1 MSRNTDLA
9 KIHIARKD
17 LDLSESDYRALLTRV
32 AGVDSAARL
41 GPDGHRAVL
50 AEMKKLGFRV
60 RPKIA
65 GRAAAPGD
73 RAHVGKVIQLWRE
86 AAQAG
91 AIRDGSDAAL
101 RAFVMRQTK
110 GPDSPEGVSAPQF
123 LTPKQATRVIE
134 GVKAIMARHWRKRRS

>member
-1 MSRNTDLA
+1 MTRNAALA

-17 LDLSESDYRALLTRV
+17 LGLTEDDYRALLARV
-32 AGVDSAARL
+32 AGVVSAAKL
-41 GPDGHRAVL
+41 GPEGQKAVL
-50 AEMKKLGFRV
+50 AELKRLGFRE

-65 GRAAAPGD
+65 GRVDAPGD
-73 RAHVGKVIQLWRE
+73 RAHVGKVMQLWKE
-86 AAQAG
+86 AAQKG

-101 RAFVMRQTK
+101 RTFVQRQTK

-134 GVKAIMARHWRKRRS
+134 GVKAILARHWRKART